1 MSSKQQEAAA
11 AEIRRV
17 VEAGEQGVLLV
28 GPPGVGKTALARR
41 VLEMLP
47 DVVVIDR
54 VRNYQF
60 RAYATAG
67 LTTYD
72 KPLPPER
79 PFRAPHHTVSD
90 AGLTGVVG
98 QNFYQTFTG
107 EVALAHGGVLMLDEL
122 VEFRRPAIERLAE
135 RLRLAD
141 IAGRPFL
148 VATAN
153 PCPCGAAGF
162 WSLTCKCSSEA
173 VSSYES
179 RLNQYAKLLKIR
191 TRIVLGERA

>member
-1 MSSKQQEAAA
+1 MEKLMETKMQEAAV
-11 AEIRRV
+11 AEIRKAI
-17 VEAGEQGVLLV
+17 EAGEHGVLLV
-28 GPPGVGKTALARR
+28 GPPGTGKTMLARR

-90 AGLTGVVG
+90 AGLSGPVG
-98 QNFYQTFTG
+98 QPYTG

-153 PCPCGAAGF
+153 SCPCGMKLA
-162 WSLTCKCSSEA
+162 CKCSPDA
-173 VSSYES
+173 VGRMAV
-179 RLNQYAKLLKIR
+179 RLDQYAKLLKIR
-191 TRIVLGERA
+191 TRVVLGERG